1 MARRC
6 DFGFGSSLTGSSDS
20 GRNTSVGRA
29 LNGPRPSADTLAA
42 ASVAGSTAVFVVT
55 QAGVSALAGNPT
67 EALASFA
74 LFLTG
79 TLTDDRE
86 SWRLRT
92 ADGNRIELQELP
104 LRAALDRR
112 APVERVI
119 LCGDSNEFGRL
130 VVAVGAV
137 SLPAATSAA
146 RDLVVTITDVTP
158 LARVERAKEVI
169 GALGELLA
177 TSLDFEPTLTR
188 AARLFV
194 PTLADWCTIDIVAE
208 DASEAMHRLAVAH
221 RREEREPLLREPA
234 RPDAVVGVPWAA
246 VRAVMHSGRAELRER
261 VPASLTARGSPGRLY
276 TPPGESDFGD
286 LTPRSYLCVPLAAR
300 GRCFGVLSLATSM
313 EGSGRRLDTHD
324 LELAE
329 DLASRLALAVHDRP
343 QTTEHEMRW
352 AAELAT
358 LRATRLQLLTATL
371 AELQTVDDVA
381 RVSLEHV
388 TAATGAHAGSI
399 SLLRDG
405 GTTLRLERAHGYP
418 PGLIERIEH
427 IPVAAQSP
435 LAVAVRTGDMI
446 WLQSHDAL
454 AAAYPHLLSESTT
467 LTATEAHVSVPLMV
481 ERRAIGVLGLGFPQ
495 PRSPNDQERAFVLAL
510 ARESGRALERA
521 RVGEAE
527 HRASAE
533 VAADARR
540 LAFLASAS
548 DVLGRSL
555 DYRKTVANVVAL
567 AVPTLADACVVYALE
582 PNGELRQSDVAHQN
596 VEGEPVLLELLQRD
610 ALHPG
615 SGSILLEAIRTG
627 EPQVIEE
634 MTDAMLRAA
643 ARDSGQFRNFV
654 ALGVSALMAF
664 PLVAHDRALGVIAFV
679 ALSSARR
686 YDADDVLLAGQ
697 LAERA
702 AVAIENSQRYRSSQ
716 EVKDAQTEFMTLLSR
731 DLRTPLTSIGGYAEL
746 LLLGIPEPLPEA
758 ARAQVERV
766 QRASQQLLALIESIS
781 RALPEDAP
789 ETSE

>member
-1 MARRC
+1 M
-6 DFGFGSSLTGSSDS
+6 TSSDES
-20 GRNTSVGRA
+20 GRQTSVGRA

-55 QAGVSALAGNPT
+55 HAGVSALAGNPAA
-67 EALASFA
+67 ALASLA
-74 LFLTG
+74 GFLTG
-79 TLTDDRE
+79 TVTDDRE
-86 SWRLRT
+86 SWRLRM
-92 ADGNRIELQELP
+92 ADGTRIELRDLP
-104 LRAALDRR
+104 LRAAIDRR
-112 APVERVI
+112 EPLERAIV
-119 LCGDSNEFGRL
+119 CGDSHEFGRL

-137 SLPAATSAA
+137 ALPAGTGAT
-146 RDLVVTITDVTP
+146 RDVVVTITDVTP
-158 LARVERAKEVI
+158 LARVERAKSII
-169 GALGELLA
+169 GSLGELLA
-177 TSLDFEPTLTR
+177 TSLDFEPTLAG
-188 AARLFV
+188 AAHLFV

-208 DASEAMHRLAVAH
+208 DAGEAMHRLAVAH

-246 VRAVMHSGRAELRER
+246 VRAVMRTGRSELRAR
-261 VPASLTARGSPGRLY
+261 MPAVPATPSALARLHSQPS
-276 TPPGESDFGD
+276 ESGFDD
-286 LTPRSYLCVPLAAR
+286 LTPHSYLCVPLAAR
-300 GRCFGVLSLATSM
+300 GRCFGVLSLATSA
-313 EGSGRRLDTHD
+313 EGSGRHLDAHD

-381 RVSLEHV
+381 RLSLEHII
-388 TAATGAHAGSI
+388 AATGAHAGSI
-399 SLLRDG
+399 SLLRDAG
-405 GTTLRLERAHGYP
+405 NTLTLERAQGYP
-418 PGLIERIEH
+418 PGVIEH
-427 IPVAAQSP
+427 IRHISVGAQIP
-435 LAVAVRTGDMI
+435 LAVAVRTGDVI

-454 AAAYPHLLSESTT
+454 ATAYQHLLSDTPG
-467 LTATEAHVSVPLMV
+467 LGATESYVSVPLMI
-481 ERRAIGVLGLGFPQ
+481 ERRAIGVLGLGFSQ
-495 PRSPNDQERAFVLAL
+495 LRSPNDQERAFMLAL

-527 HRASAE
+527 HRASVE
-533 VAADARR
+533 VAADVRR

-582 PNGELRQSDVAHQN
+582 PNGELRQADVARQN
-596 VEGEPVLLELLQRD
+596 VEGEPILLELLQRD

-627 EPQVIEE
+627 EPQVVEE

-643 ARDSGQFRNFV
+643 ARDSGQFGTFR

-664 PLVAHDRALGVIAFV
+664 PLVAHDRAIGVIAFV

-702 AVAIENSQRYRSSQ
+702 AVAIEHSQRYRSSQ

-746 LLLGIPEPLPEA
+746 LLLGIPEALPDA

-766 QRASQQLLALIESIS
+766 QRASQQLLALIESIN
-781 RALPEDAP
+781 RALPDDA
-789 ETSE
+789 SEASE